1 MIEWLERLEELRN
14 FKPGW
19 DGPGSTIPRED
30 IFNKAARFISLI
42 KELDICFI
50 SMSSNVIFIYL
61 ENDIEVNIS
70 STDIDIYTNRYEPIY
85 EGNNLNKAAENLIYV
100 LSGS

>member
-1 MIEWLERLEELRN
+1 MIEWLDRLEELRN

-19 DGPGSTIPRED
+19 DGPGSKVPSD
-30 IFNKAARFISLI
+30 NAFNKAARFISLI
-42 KELDICFI
+42 KELQIIHI

-61 ENDIEVNIS
+61 VDAEICIDD
-70 STDIDIYTNRYEPIY
+70 TDIDIYTSRYEPIY

-100 LSGS
+100 LSGR